1 MDRDKKQVKLS
12 TLIAVSGIAM
22 IIGFIGG
29 TRKEEVLNLLSPIF
43 GIKKTASSLDLSS
56 VQNTYR
62 VLAEKFDGNLD
73 TAKLIEGASKG
84 LVEATGDEHTIY
96 MDAAEAEEFNKS
108 LSGDVGAGIGVQV
121 GMRNN
126 LPTVVRALKN
136 NPAIKAG
143 ILAGDVIVEVNGES
157 VSGKT
162 IDEITT
168 KIKGEVGTTV
178 KVKISR
184 NGEEKEFSIT
194 RATISNPSVELEI
207 SGEIAIL
214 TISRFDG
221 ETGALAK
228 KYAQE
233 IKQKGISK
241 VILDLRGNGGG
252 YVTAAQSVASL
263 WLEKNKLIVTEKKGS
278 QIIDEIRSTGDNIL
292 SGVETIVLA
301 DQGSASASEIVVGA
315 LKDNKVAKFYG
326 KTTYGKGS
334 VQEPVD
340 INSGALLKV
349 TVAKWY
355 TPSGKNLN
363 GEGISPDQEVE
374 LTADD
379 INSGNDPQMT
389 AAKNA
394 LNI

>member
-62 VLAEKFDGNLD
+62 VLAEKFDGNLY
-73 TAKLIEGASKG
+73 TAKLIEGAWKG
-84 LVEATGDEHTIY
+84 LVEAAGDEYTTY

-278 QIIDEIRSTGDNIL
+278 QIVDEIRSTGDNIL

-374 LTADD
+374 LIADD

-389 AAKNA
+389 SAKDA

>member
-252 YVTAAQSVASL
+252 YVAAAQSVASL

-389 AAKNA
+389 SAKDA

>member
-178 KVKISR
+178 KIKISR

-315 LKDNKVAKFYG
+315 LKDNKVAKIYG

-389 AAKNA
+389 SAKDA

>member
-162 IDEITT
+162 ID
-168 KIKGEVGTTV
+168 
-178 KVKISR
+178 
-184 NGEEKEFSIT
+184 
-194 RATISNPSVELEI
+194 
-207 SGEIAIL
+207 
-214 TISRFDG
+214 
-221 ETGALAK
+221 
-228 KYAQE
+228 
-233 IKQKGISK
+233 
-241 VILDLRGNGGG
+241 
-252 YVTAAQSVASL
+252 
-263 WLEKNKLIVTEKKGS
+263 
-278 QIIDEIRSTGDNIL
+278 
-292 SGVETIVLA
+292 
-301 DQGSASASEIVVGA
+301 
-315 LKDNKVAKFYG
+315 
-326 KTTYGKGS
+326 
-334 VQEPVD
+334 
-340 INSGALLKV
+340 
-349 TVAKWY
+349 
-355 TPSGKNLN
+355 
-363 GEGISPDQEVE
+363 
-374 LTADD
+374 
-379 INSGNDPQMT
+379 
-389 AAKNA
+389 
-394 LNI
+394 

>member
-29 TRKEEVLNLLSPIF
+29 TRKEEVLSLLSPIF
-43 GIKKTASSLDLSS
+43 GIKKAASSLDLSS

-73 TAKLIEGASKG
+73 TTKLIEGASKG
-84 LVEATGDEHTIY
+84 LVEAAGDEYTTY

-278 QIIDEIRSTGDNIL
+278 QIVDEIRSTGDNIL

-374 LTADD
+374 LIADD

-389 AAKNA
+389 SAKDA

>member
-84 LVEATGDEHTIY
+84 LVEAAGDEYTTY

-214 TISRFDG
+214 TISRFDS

-263 WLEKNKLIVTEKKGS
+263 WIEKNKLIVTEKKGS
-278 QIIDEIRSTGDNIL
+278 QIVDEIRSTGDNIL
-292 SGVETIVLA
+292 NGVETIVLA

-315 LKDNKVAKFYG
+315 LKDNKAAKIYG
-326 KTTYGKGS
+326 KRTYGKGS

-355 TPSGKNLN
+355 TPSGENLN

-389 AAKNA
+389 SAKDT

>member
-29 TRKEEVLNLLSPIF
+29 TRKEETLNLLSPIF

-96 MDAAEAEEFNKS
+96 MDAEEAEEFNKS

-178 KVKISR
+178 KIKISR

-263 WLEKNKLIVTEKKGS
+263 WLEKNKLIVTERRGS
-278 QIIDEIRSTGDNIL
+278 QIVDEIRSTGDNIL

-326 KTTYGKGS
+326 KATYGKGS

-363 GEGISPDQEVE
+363 GEGISPDQEIE

>member
-96 MDAAEAEEFNKS
+96 MDAEEAEEFNKS

-315 LKDNKVAKFYG
+315 LKDNKVAKIYG

-389 AAKNA
+389 SAKDA

>member
-389 AAKNA
+389 SAKDA

>member
-73 TAKLIEGASKG
+73 AAKLIEGASKG
-84 LVEATGDEHTIY
+84 LVEAAGDEYTTY

-214 TISRFDG
+214 TISRFDS

-278 QIIDEIRSTGDNIL
+278 QIVDEIRSTGDNIL

-389 AAKNA
+389 SAKDA

>member
-315 LKDNKVAKFYG
+315 LKDNKVAKIYG

-389 AAKNA
+389 SAKDA

>member
-121 GMRNN
+121 SMRNN

-168 KIKGEVGTTV
+168 KIKGEAGTTV

-252 YVTAAQSVASL
+252 YVTAAQSVGSL

-278 QIIDEIRSTGDNIL
+278 QIVDEIRSTGDNIL

-389 AAKNA
+389 SAKDA

>member
-1 MDRDKKQVKLS
+1 M
-12 TLIAVSGIAM
+12 
-22 IIGFIGG
+22 
-29 TRKEEVLNLLSPIF
+29 
-43 GIKKTASSLDLSS
+43 
-56 VQNTYR
+56 
-62 VLAEKFDGNLD
+62 
-73 TAKLIEGASKG
+73 
-84 LVEATGDEHTIY
+84 
-96 MDAAEAEEFNKS
+96 
-108 LSGDVGAGIGVQV
+108 
-121 GMRNN
+121 
-126 LPTVVRALKN
+126 
-136 NPAIKAG
+136 
-143 ILAGDVIVEVNGES
+143 IVEVNGES

-178 KVKISR
+178 KIKISR

-214 TISRFDG
+214 TISRFDS

-278 QIIDEIRSTGDNIL
+278 QIVDEIRSTGDNIL

-374 LTADD
+374 ITADD

-389 AAKNA
+389 SAKDA

>member
-143 ILAGDVIVEVNGES
+143 ILAGDVIIEVNGES

-214 TISRFDG
+214 TISRFDS

-278 QIIDEIRSTGDNIL
+278 QIVDEIRSTGDNIL

-394 LNI
+394 LNM

>member
-1 MDRDKKQVKLS
+1 MDRNKKQVKLS

-29 TRKEEVLNLLSPIF
+29 TRKEEVLSLLSPIF

-84 LVEATGDEHTIY
+84 LVEAAGDEYTTY

-143 ILAGDVIVEVNGES
+143 ILAGDVIIEVNGES

-214 TISRFDG
+214 TISRFDS

-278 QIIDEIRSTGDNIL
+278 QIVDEIRSTGDNIL

-374 LTADD
+374 ITADD

-389 AAKNA
+389 SAKDA

>member
-43 GIKKTASSLDLSS
+43 GIKKAASSLDLSS

-84 LVEATGDEHTIY
+84 LVEAAGDEYTTY

-121 GMRNN
+121 GVRNN

-214 TISRFDG
+214 TISRFDS

-278 QIIDEIRSTGDNIL
+278 QIVDEIRSTGDNIL

-315 LKDNKVAKFYG
+315 LKDNKAAKFYG

-334 VQEPVD
+334 VQEPID

-394 LNI
+394 LNM